1 MPEMTSISPC
11 CTDLPRLERA
21 RHGPRPSARPLASA
35 VLALAA
41 LLALAAPGRAQTEVP
56 ENWALIPSGLELGD
70 SFRLLFATKG
80 TRDAT
85 VSAVSDHTTSSSRR
99 RPPPA
104 TPTSQAYSSEFKVV
118 ASTAGTDARAN
129 TETTYTN
136 DEPGVPIHWLGG
148 SKVADGYQD
157 FYDGDWDDEANPK
170 DQNGDARPLDQS
182 SDRPFTGSNN
192 DGTAVSG
199 NALWAILP
207 CGSGNRTIGAAAASR
222 LTATPTKVK
231 QTAARSTPF
240 PPSSWWRMSPSPGT
254 GA

>member
-1 MPEMTSISPC
+1 MTSISPC

-70 SFRLLFATKG
+70 SFRLLFATQG

-85 VSAVSDHTTSSSRR
+85 
-99 RPPPA
+99 A
-104 TPTSQAYSSEFKVV
+104 TGIGQYNQFVQTAAAGGHADIQDYSSEFNVV

-136 DEPGVPIHWLGG
+136 DEPGVPIYWLGG

-170 DQNGDARPLDQS
+170 DQNGDAR
-182 SDRPFTGSNN
+182 
-192 DGTAVSG
+192 
-199 NALWAILP
+199 
-207 CGSGNRTIGAAAASR
+207 
-222 LTATPTKVK
+222 LT
-231 QTAARSTPF
+231 
-240 PPSSWWRMSPSPGT
+240 
-254 GA
+254 